1 MRRPS
6 SLLPL
11 MFSFLFAVAC
21 ADTATAP
28 EGENSVV
35 TVEDEP
41 NDSSETG
48 EDEDR
53 TPTTREGSPCD
64 TEGERDCDLDDAI
77 VCQGGIWT
85 FLESCEGEW
94 TCSMTT
100 GTCEEKICDRGERR
114 CVDRETIEFCKPDQ
128 TGWLDPQAYP
138 GTQICTDGACVGA
151 QCFPGVM
158 FLVDR
163 STSMQEH

>member
-11 MFSFLFAVAC
+11 MFSFLFAAAC

-35 TVEDEP
+35 TVEDEA
-41 NDSSETG
+41 NASSETD
-48 EDEDR
+48 EEEDR

-77 VCQGGIWT
+77 VCVKAASGPSLRAAKVSG
-85 FLESCEGEW
+85 
-94 TCSMTT
+94 
-100 GTCEEKICDRGERR
+100 
-114 CVDRETIEFCKPDQ
+114 P
-128 TGWLDPQAYP
+128 
-138 GTQICTDGACVGA
+138 A
-151 QCFPGVM
+151 Q
-158 FLVDR
+158 
-163 STSMQEH
+163 